1 MPTAQGA
8 QTQQTPQRT
17 WHLCSSSLSLNSK
30 VASVEGHATKKKI
43 QQQDQRYYWG
53 WCFFFGGGRFK
64 TIEKNTL
71 FGVHRENPQK
81 KSKKYMV
88 ENWWE
93 KKQCE
98 RSRVLG
104 DISHFSKKGE
114 LYLELSPQVEKLLLV
129 VANFRNAH
137 WIPSSSSLPPPSSS
151 IMSNT
156 M

>member
-1 MPTAQGA
+1 MKV
-8 QTQQTPQRT
+8 TQPKKRF
-17 WHLCSSSLSLNSK
+17 NSRINGTIGGG
-30 VASVEGHATKKKI
+30 V
-43 QQQDQRYYWG
+43 
-53 WCFFFGGGRFK
+53 FFLGGGRFK